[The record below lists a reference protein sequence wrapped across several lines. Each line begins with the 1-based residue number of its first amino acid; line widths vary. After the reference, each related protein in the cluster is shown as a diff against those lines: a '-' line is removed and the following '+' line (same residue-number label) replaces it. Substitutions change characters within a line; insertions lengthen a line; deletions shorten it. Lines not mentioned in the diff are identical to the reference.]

1 MPADHIITLARITLE
16 NTLWLAA
23 PILIVTLVVGLTM
36 SILQTMTSIQEQ
48 SLSTVPRL
56 LSVGATTFIM
66 MPWFLKKLSYF
77 AVQLLSDFHPYLR

>member
-1 MPADHIITLARITLE
+1 MPADRIVTLARVTLE

-23 PILIVTLVVGLTM
+23 PVLVVTLIIGLTM

-56 LSVGATTFIM
+56 LAVGATAFIM
-66 MPWFLKKLSYF
+66 MPWFLRKLSYF